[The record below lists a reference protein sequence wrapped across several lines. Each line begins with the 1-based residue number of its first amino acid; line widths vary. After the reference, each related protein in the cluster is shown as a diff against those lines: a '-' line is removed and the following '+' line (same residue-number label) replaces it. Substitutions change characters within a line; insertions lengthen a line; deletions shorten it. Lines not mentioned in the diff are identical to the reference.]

1 MAKLARDVMTAD
13 PARCSAQTTL
23 DEVAKLMVHNDCGEI
38 PIVDTADRPVGVVT
52 DRDIVCRV
60 VAEGKN
66 PSAHTA
72 ESCMSHP
79 VLTVQADALLDEV
92 LLMMEK
98 FQVRRV
104 PVVDRDGCCTGIIAQ
119 ADVARVAREQE
130 VGHLVQEVSRE
141 SVQGVV

>member
-38 PIVDTADRPVGVVT
+38 PIVDTADQPIGVVT
-52 DRDIVCRV
+52 DRDIVVRV

-79 VLTVQADALLDEV
+79 VLTVQGDALLDEV

-104 PVVDRDGCCTGIIAQ
+104 PVVDGEGCCIGIIAQ
-119 ADVARVAREQE
+119 ADVARAAREQE

-141 SVQGVV
+141 GV

>member
-1 MAKLARDVMTAD
+1 MAKLARDVMTPD
-13 PARCSAQTTL
+13 PARCSGQTTL

-38 PIVDTADRPVGVVT
+38 PIVDTADQPIGVVT
-52 DRDIVCRV
+52 DRDIVVRV

-79 VLTVQADALLDEV
+79 VLTVQEDALLDEV

-104 PVVDRDGCCTGIIAQ
+104 PVVDRDGCCSGIIAQ
-119 ADVARVAREQE
+119 ADVARTAREQE

-141 SVQGVV
+141 GV